1 MVNIKFLDQTIVS
14 YSVDGIISEGMGFA
28 SKEISIGEGMIGD
41 GMIGEVEVSSG
52 KGSVMSSWPFVIGI
66 TSGTFVI
73 SIVIGILLAKKRIK
87 KGFDLYE
94 D

>member
-1 MVNIKFLDQTIVS
+1 MWNIEYMSTSMDIGGMEGGVMGGDVS
-14 YSVDGIISEGMGFA
+14 G
-28 SKEISIGEGMIGD
+28 GD
-41 GMIGEVEVSSG
+41 MYGEVQVSTG
-52 KGSVMSSWPFVIGI
+52 KGSVMSSWPFVIGVSSV
-66 TSGTFVI
+66 TLVL